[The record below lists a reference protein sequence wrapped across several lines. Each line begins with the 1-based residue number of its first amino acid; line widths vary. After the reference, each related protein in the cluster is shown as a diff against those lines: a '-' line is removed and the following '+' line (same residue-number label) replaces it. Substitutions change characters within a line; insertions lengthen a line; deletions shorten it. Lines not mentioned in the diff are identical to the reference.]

1 MSETYPAAEL
11 RCAATEH
18 GVPCRNA
25 VENGGSAG
33 EWRQSGHGER
43 GQSGHGER
51 GQSGHG
57 ERGEGGGGELGESG
71 GERGEGGG
79 GELGESGEVRGDGGD
94 GSGDG
99 GGAGGLVLPLCW
111 EHLVAAGERVAGEV
125 GVTDALPGP
134 CPACGSRLGVRYPS
148 GWLCAVCE
156 WRWGEMPDPAAVSV
170 RVDVVYYLRWR
181 DRIKIGT
188 SSNPRGRLAQLRH
201 DELLAFERG
210 DRTLEQ
216 RRHREFA
223 ELRLGGEWFA
233 AADPLLAHVA
243 AVAAGTDDPWA
254 LLARWRSEAAAL
266 AG

>member
-1 MSETYPAAEL
+1 MVDIPAPSAV
-11 RCAATEH
+11 CAASER
-18 GVPCRNA
+18 GVPCGRPLGSSHLRPDESDRPGDVGHDA
-25 VENGGSAG
+25 PARPGGV
-33 EWRQSGHGER
+33 GHGALGR
-43 GQSGHGER
+43 LYGVGHDAHDQPGDI
-51 GQSGHG
+51 GHDAH
-57 ERGEGGGGELGESG
+57 
-71 GERGEGGG
+71 
-79 GELGESGEVRGDGGD
+79 VHHDGHE
-94 GSGDG
+94 
-99 GGAGGLVLPLCW
+99 LVLPLCH
-111 EHLVAAGERVAGEV
+111 EHLVAAYERVAADV

-134 CPACGSRLGVRYPS
+134 CAACGSRLGVRYPS

-156 WRWGEMPDPAAVSV
+156 WRWGEVPEGNAAV

-188 SSNPRGRLAQLRH
+188 SANPRGRLAQLRH

-223 ELRLGGEWFA
+223 TSRLGGEWFA
-233 AADPLLAHVA
+233 ADDALIAHVA
-243 AVAAGTDDPWA
+243 QVAAGVDDPWS

>member
-1 MSETYPAAEL
+1 MSETYPAAAL

-18 GVPCRNA
+18 GEPCRNKVA
-25 VENGGSAG
+25 S
-33 EWRQSGHGER
+33 SGND
-43 GQSGHGER
+43 
-51 GQSGHG
+51 
-57 ERGEGGGGELGESG
+57 GELGESG
-71 GERGEGGG
+71 GVRGE
-79 GELGESGEVRGDGGD
+79 GGD
-94 GSGDG
+94 GSGDVG
-99 GGAGGLVLPLCW
+99 GGAGGLMLPLCW

-243 AVAAGTDDPWA
+243 AVAAGTDNPWA